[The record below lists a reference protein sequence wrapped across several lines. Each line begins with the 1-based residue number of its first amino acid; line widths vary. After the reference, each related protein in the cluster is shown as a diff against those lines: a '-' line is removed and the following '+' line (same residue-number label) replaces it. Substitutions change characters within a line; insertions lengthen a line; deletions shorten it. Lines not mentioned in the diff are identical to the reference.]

1 MKTHRKRLSFHPELC
16 DPDNGEIEMLPNFLI
31 PETVIREAG
40 TGPELSLSSMAGG
53 LLLLTLGITRIIEQ
67 QSLDISVWGS
77 ADNADWGTKPL
88 ISFPQKFYCGT
99 YQLFLDLSQ
108 HPDIKYLR
116 AKWQVS
122 RWGRGDPKP
131 LFGVYLFAQDASKQV
146 AIAAAKTA

>member
-1 MKTHRKRLSFHPELC
+1 
-16 DPDNGEIEMLPNFLI
+16 MLPNFLI

-40 TGPELSLSSMAGG
+40 TGPELSVNSMSGG

-77 ADNADWGTKPL
+77 ADKIDWGAKPL

-131 LFGVYLFAQDASKQV
+131 LFGIYLFGQDATKQA
-146 AIAAAKTA
+146 AIAKTA

>member
-1 MKTHRKRLSFHPELC
+1 
-16 DPDNGEIEMLPNFLI
+16 MLPNFLI
-31 PETVIREAG
+31 PETVVREAG
-40 TGPELSLSSMAGG
+40 TGPELSVGSITGG

-77 ADNADWGTKPL
+77 ADNVDWGAKAL

-99 YQLFLDLSQ
+99 YQLLLDLTQ
-108 HPDIKYLR
+108 HPDVKFLR

-131 LFGVYLFAQDASKQV
+131 LFGIYLFVQDASKK
-146 AIAAAKTA
+146 AALAKSA